1 MRTVAESQFL
11 QRRKLPDQY
20 LDNAKCW
27 FDPLL
32 QPLSNKRPTKIGR
45 PLIIGLSGC
54 QGSGKSTLAD
64 YLCTMLGEQFGLHCL
79 TLSLDDFYLTR
90 TERRQLADTV
100 HPLLMTRGVPG
111 THDIG
116 LALRTFQSLIDG
128 TGSTPIPR
136 FDKGKDDR
144 VPPNNWD
151 QVEGPLDI
159 IVLEGWCIGA
169 GPQSS
174 AELAHPVNSLEQNSD
189 DQGIWRRFVNHAL
202 ATDYQTLF
210 ALVDTLILLEAP
222 SFDSVFEW
230 RLQQEDKLRA
240 SIKAPFDAGLSGL
253 MTATEI
259 RRFIAHYQRIT
270 EHCLRELPARANYL
284 FKLNEKRQIIASTN
298 PPTIAIY

>member
-11 QRRKLPDQY
+11 QRRKLPDTY
-20 LDNAKCW
+20 LDGAKRW
-27 FDPLL
+27 LDPLL
-32 QPLSNKRPTKIGR
+32 QSLSNRRLTKIGR

-64 YLCTMLGEQFGLHCL
+64 YLCTMLGEQFDLHCI

-151 QVEGPLDI
+151 QVEAPLDI

-210 ALVDTLILLEAP
+210 ALIDTLILLEAP

-230 RLQQEDKLRA
+230 RLEQEDKLRA
-240 SIKAPFDAGLSGL
+240 SIKAPSDTDLSGL